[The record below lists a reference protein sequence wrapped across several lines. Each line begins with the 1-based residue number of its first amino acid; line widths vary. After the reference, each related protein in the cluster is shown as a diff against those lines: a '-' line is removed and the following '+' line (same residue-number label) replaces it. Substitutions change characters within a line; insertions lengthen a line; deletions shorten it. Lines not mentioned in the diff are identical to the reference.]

1 MINKKFLQW
10 ANLITF
16 IATVIINYAATGLEL
31 GGYNTGELSDLIPN
45 LFVPIGLTFS
55 IWAVI
60 YFFLI
65 GFSIYQARDLFKS
78 EKIEETYL
86 NKIGYYF
93 LLSNI
98 ANSVWIFMWHFRL
111 VLLSF
116 VFMIII
122 LFSLI
127 MIYLRLKIGKA
138 EIDKAEKLWVHAPFS
153 IYLGWITVATI
164 ANATALLVVSG
175 VPNFGLIP
183 EILTI
188 VVIVVAV
195 LITYAMLFL
204 RKDWVYSLV
213 IIWAVLGIYLKQTA
227 VNSTIATTALVATIV
242 VALGVIYTG
251 FKLLKK

>member
-10 ANLITF
+10 ANLVSF
-16 IATVIINYAATGLEL
+16 IATVIINYAATGFEL

-65 GFSIYQARDLFKS
+65 AFSLYQARDLFKS
-78 EKIEETYL
+78 EKIEMEFL

-98 ANSVWIFMWHFRL
+98 ANSVWIFFWHFRL

-116 VFMIII
+116 VVMIII
-122 LFSLI
+122 LFSLL
-127 MIYLRLKIGKA
+127 MIYLKLGIGKSELKDA
-138 EIDKAEKLWVHAPFS
+138 KKIWVHTPFS

-164 ANATALLVVSG
+164 ANATALLVTLGIPS
-175 VPNFGLIP
+175 FGLLP

-188 VVIVVAV
+188 VVITVAV
-195 LITYAMLFL
+195 LITFGMLL
-204 RKDWVYSLV
+204 IRKDWIYSLIV
-213 IIWAVLGIYLKQTA
+213 LWATLGIFLKQYPS
-227 VNSTIATTALVATIV
+227 NLTIAITALIAIIAVG
-242 VALGVIYTG
+242 LGIIYTG
-251 FKLLKK
+251 FKLMRK

>member
-1 MINKKFLQW
+1 MLNKKFLQW
-10 ANLITF
+10 TNLITF
-16 IATVIINYAATGLEL
+16 IATLIINYAATGFEL

-60 YFFLI
+60 YFFLA
-65 GFSIYQARDLFKS
+65 GFSYYQARDLFKS
-78 EKIEETYL
+78 DKIEEEFL

-93 LLSNI
+93 ILGNI
-98 ANSVWIFMWHFRL
+98 ANSVWILTWHFRL
-111 VLLSF
+111 VPLSF

-127 MIYLRLKIGKA
+127 MIYLRLGIGKT
-138 EIDKAEKLWVHAPFS
+138 ETQKSERLWVHTPFS

-164 ANATALLVVSG
+164 ANATAVLVDSG
-175 VPNFGLIP
+175 VPGFGFLP

-188 VVIVVAV
+188 IVIVVAV
-195 LITYAMLFL
+195 LITIAMLIL

-213 IIWAVLGIYLKQTA
+213 IFWATLGIYLKQNML
-227 VNSTIATTALVATIV
+227 NSTIAMTSLIAVIV
-242 VALGVIYTG
+242 ITLGIIYTG
-251 FKLLKK
+251 YKLIRK